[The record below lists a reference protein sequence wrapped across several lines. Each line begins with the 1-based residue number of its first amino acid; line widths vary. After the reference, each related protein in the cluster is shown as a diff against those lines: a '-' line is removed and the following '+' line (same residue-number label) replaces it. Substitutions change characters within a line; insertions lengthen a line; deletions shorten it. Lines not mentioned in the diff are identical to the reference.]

1 MASTRTARR
10 PSYQADEEL
19 QAWLNHHEYLH
30 IDVGTGDGAYALRR
44 ARIQPHIAVLGLDT
58 HLGNLSK
65 PARKGVPNLRFV
77 ACDVA
82 DSPAWLRHRASA
94 ITINFPY
101 GKLFHSVIGHDAETQ
116 ARIFDLA
123 RPGARIEIRVNASAG
138 SVYGV
143 PVEAIR
149 EGVATAIRSL
159 APRTASIAVV
169 SHEQM
174 RTVPSTWAKRLAYG
188 RPTEMVVATA
198 VLPGHD

>member
-1 MASTRTARR
+1 MASIRTARR

-19 QAWLNHHEYLH
+19 QAWLNQHEYLH

-44 ARIQPHIAVLGLDT
+44 ARSQPHIAVLGLDT

-65 PARKGVPNLRFV
+65 PARKGAPNLRFIE
-77 ACDVA
+77 CDAA

-101 GKLFHSVIGHDAETQ
+101 GKLFHSVIGHDPEAQ

-123 RPGARIEIRVNASAG
+123 RPGARIEIRVNPSAG

-149 EGVATAIRSL
+149 KGVASAIQSL
-159 APRTASIAVV
+159 APDTASVSVV